1 MSFLSFVAKAAVGL
15 GAAGTLVSASMYNVE
30 GGQRAVIFDRVSGVK
45 KDVIGEGTHF
55 FVPWLQRP
63 VIFDVRTRPRKVET
77 VTGTKDMQMVKITLR
92 ILHRPDEAH
101 LSEIWQNYG
110 IDYDERVLPSIGNEI
125 LKTIVAQFDA
135 SELIT
140 QREMVSMRIRE
151 DLVKRGR
158 HFNIFMDDI
167 SIVDLT
173 FGREFTQAVEQKQVA
188 QQDAERAK
196 FTVEKAEQEKL
207 AAIIRAE
214 GESSAATLISQALQ
228 ESGQGLIELRRLEA
242 AKDIAQTLGT
252 ARNITYLPGG
262 EKGGNQ
268 SLLLNVGQ

>member
-242 AKDIAQTLGT
+242 AKDIAQTLGA